1 MAESLAPAR
10 RLRLH
15 VVPESSGVRRPTA
28 LRAAF
33 AMSGLLV
40 VVMVAASAMG
50 LFVPDLYAEGAW
62 AREALRGGDLVTL
75 VLAAPLLLVSLLLSM
90 RGSRRAQA
98 AWVGMLAYGVYNYA
112 FSTFGATFNDAFALH
127 IAAFSLSVF
136 ALACAVPNL
145 DRAAIAQAFGSARAP
160 RTVGWFLA
168 FVGVAQGGLWLVL
181 LIDNAVTGNVMA
193 DIPVSGQH
201 LVFALDLGL
210 MAPSMVIAGVLLA
223 RRVPIGSLLGPAMA
237 LFGAVYQMNMML
249 AGVFQANAD
258 VAGVKAFPPEGLF
271 LATLFWL
278 AVALL
283 FWPRSADRA
292 EGTRVDR

>member
-10 RLRLH
+10 RFRPH
-15 VVPESSGVRRPTA
+15 VVPEPSERPVPTA

-33 AMSGLLV
+33 AMSGVLV

-50 LFVPDLYAEGAW
+50 LFVQDLYAEGAW

-75 VLAAPLLLVSLLLSM
+75 VLAAPLLLLSLLLSM

-98 AWVGMLAYGVYNYA
+98 AWVGMLAYGAYNYA
-112 FSTFGATFNDAFALH
+112 FYTFGSTFNDAFALH

-145 DRAAIAQAFGSARAP
+145 DRVAIAGAFGGARAP
-160 RTVGWFLA
+160 RGVGWFLA
-168 FVGVAQGGLWLVL
+168 IVGVAQGGLWSYL
-181 LIDNAVTGNVMA
+181 LINNVVTGDVMA

-210 MAPSMVIAGVLLA
+210 MAPSMVVAGVLLA
-223 RRVPIGSLLGPAMA
+223 RKVPIGYLLGAAMA
-237 LFGAVYQMNMML
+237 LFGAVYQVNMMV

-258 VAGVKAFPPEGLF
+258 VAGVKAFPPEGL
-271 LATLFWL
+271 LLTTLFWL
-278 AVALL
+278 ATALL
-283 FWPRSADRA
+283 FWPRRTGAA
-292 EGTRVDR
+292 

>member
-10 RLRLH
+10 RFRLH
-15 VVPESSGVRRPTA
+15 VVPEPSEQPRPAA

-33 AMSGLLV
+33 AMSGVLV

-50 LFVPDLYAEGAW
+50 LFVQDLYAEGAW

-75 VLAAPLLLVSLLLSM
+75 VLAAPLLLLSLLLSM

-112 FSTFGATFNDAFALH
+112 FYTFGATFNDAFGLH

-145 DRAAIAQAFGSARAP
+145 DRVSCAEAFRGGRAP

-168 FVGVAQGGLWLVL
+168 FV
-181 LIDNAVTGNVMA
+181 
-193 DIPVSGQH
+193 
-201 LVFALDLGL
+201 
-210 MAPSMVIAGVLLA
+210 
-223 RRVPIGSLLGPAMA
+223 
-237 LFGAVYQMNMML
+237 
-249 AGVFQANAD
+249 
-258 VAGVKAFPPEGLF
+258 
-271 LATLFWL
+271 
-278 AVALL
+278 
-283 FWPRSADRA
+283 
-292 EGTRVDR
+292 